1 MVKDEEVSS
10 ALGTM
15 AGIDSTLIANG
26 AGNEIKGNDNAGAK
40 IDAGNTLTFNNIKTL
55 TDLKMTCL
63 QQTKEQLTCLMLL

>member
-26 AGNEIKGNDNAGAK
+26 AGNEIKGNDNSGAK
-40 IDAGNTLTFNNIKTL
+40 IDAGNTLTFNNIKNIDGFKD
-55 TDLKMTCL
+55 DLDN
-63 QQTKEQLTCLMLL
+63 Q